1 MFPKTRHRPSFTRKT
16 IPKSPSGIRRRGNV
30 ISRFLPH
37 PEKPAA
43 VVAEQ
48 KRQSSLSA
56 NQFVSWYFAETR
68 RPIVCMAF
76 LLPLILGYEL
86 AALAWHSDAIRGGI
100 DRWVSMGLE
109 HIGLHLIPVL
119 PIATFA
125 LLLGWHFRSK
135 DRWTFRPQV
144 VVGMMAEAALIGLIL
159 FCCAGATNLFTSNAA
174 AVVFANDQPEDLW
187 ANSIQFLGCGLYE
200 EVIFRGLLLLP
211 IVHWL
216 QKSNQNKDSFMPA
229 AVGVFLVS
237 LMFAAL
243 HFQVLN
249 PAGNEF
255 YLPSFAFR
263 FGASVVFCSLFLQRG
278 LAIAVGAHVSYDLL
292 TQF

>member
-1 MFPKTRHRPSFTRKT
+1 MFPKTRRQTSLIRKT
-16 IPKSPSGIRRRGNV
+16 SPKSPPRIRRRGNV
-30 ISRFLPH
+30 LSRVFPH
-37 PEKPAA
+37 PEKPLS
-43 VVAEQ
+43 VVAEE
-48 KRQSSLSA
+48 KRRKSLSA

-76 LLPLILGYEL
+76 LMPLVLGYEL
-86 AALAWHSDAIRGGI
+86 AALVWHSEAIRGGI
-100 DRWVSMGLE
+100 DRWVSLGLE

-119 PIATFA
+119 PIATLA
-125 LLLGWHFRSK
+125 LLLGWHIRLK
-135 DRWTFRPQV
+135 DQWTFRPQV
-144 VVGMMAEAALIGLIL
+144 VVGMTAEAALIGLIL

-174 AVVFANDQPEDLW
+174 AVVFANDQTMDLW
-187 ANSIQFLGCGLYE
+187 ANSIRFLGCGLYE
-200 EVIFRGLLLLP
+200 ELIFRGLLLLP

-216 QKSNQNKDSFMPA
+216 RKSNKNKDSFMPV
-229 AVGVFLVS
+229 AVGVALVS
-237 LMFAAL
+237 LIFAAL
-243 HFQVLN
+243 HFQLLN